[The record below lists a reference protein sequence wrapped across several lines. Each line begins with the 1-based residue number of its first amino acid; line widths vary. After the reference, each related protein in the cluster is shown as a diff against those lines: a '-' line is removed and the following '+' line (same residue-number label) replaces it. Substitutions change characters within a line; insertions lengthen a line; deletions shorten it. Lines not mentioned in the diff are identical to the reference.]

1 MTFSI
6 AARCPETGMFGVA
19 VTSSSICVASRC
31 AFGRAGVGAAL
42 SQNITDPDLGERL
55 LDLCEAGASAGEAL
69 AQVTRETPNVQWRQ
83 LGVVDTQG
91 NTACFSGEH
100 TLGVNGTAQGNGCVS
115 MGNLLD
121 NEGVPQAIVDA
132 FENSHGHLAHRL
144 LTALEAGAG
153 AGGEAG
159 PVHSAGVKVYADYG
173 WPVVDLRVDWDAVPD
188 NAVPRLRQ
196 IWKEYEPQLEA
207 YITRAINPAQSTS
220 YGVPGDE

>member
-6 AARCPETGMFGVA
+6 AARCPQTGMFGVT

-31 AFGRAGVGAAL
+31 AFGRAGIGAAL
-42 SQNITDPDLGERL
+42 SQNITDPDLGRRL
-55 LDLCEAGASAGEAL
+55 LDLCGEGASAEEAL
-69 AQVTRETPNVQWRQ
+69 EQVVRETPNVQWRQ

-91 NTACFSGEH
+91 DTACFSGDH
-100 TLGVNGTAQGNGCVS
+100 TLGVNAMVQGDGCVS

-121 NEGVPQAIVDA
+121 NDGVPQVMVDA
-132 FENSHGHLAHRL
+132 FENSNGHLAHRL
-144 LTALEAGAG
+144 LTALEAGMD

-159 PVHSAGVKVYADYG
+159 PVHSAGVKVYSGYA
-173 WPVVDLRVDWDAVPD
+173 WPIVDLRVDWEPAAD
-188 NAVPRLRQ
+188 NAVPLLSR

-207 YITRAINPAQSTS
+207 YITRATDPAGSES

>member
-6 AARCPETGMFGVA
+6 AARCPETGMFGVT

-42 SQNITDPDLGERL
+42 SQNITDPDLGSRL
-55 LDLCEAGASAGEAL
+55 LDLCEEGASAEEAL
-69 AQVTRETPNVQWRQ
+69 EQVVRETPNVQWRQ
-83 LGVVDTQG
+83 LGVIDTQG
-91 NTACFSGEH
+91 DTACFSGDH
-100 TLGVNGTAQGNGCVS
+100 TLGVNAMVRGDGCVS

-121 NEGVPQAIVDA
+121 NDCVPQAMVDA
-132 FENSHGHLAHRL
+132 FENSNGHLAHKL
-144 LTALEAGAG
+144 LTALEAGAD

-159 PVHSAGVKVYADYG
+159 PVHSAGVKVYSQYA
-173 WPVVDLRVDWDAVPD
+173 WPIVDLRVDWDSVPD
-188 NAVPRLRQ
+188 NAVHQLSH

-207 YITRAINPAQSTS
+207 YITRAINPAGSES

>member
-6 AARCPETGMFGVA
+6 AARCPETGMFGIT

-31 AFGRAGVGAAL
+31 AFARAGVGAAQ

-55 LDLCEAGASAGEAL
+55 LDLCEAGASAEEAL

-91 NTACFSGEH
+91 NTACFSGER

-121 NEGVPQAIVDA
+121 NEVVPQAIVDA
-132 FENSHGHLAHRL
+132 FENSNGHLAHRL

-159 PVHSAGVKVYADYG
+159 PIHSAGVKVYAAYG
-173 WPVVDLRVDWDAVPD
+173 WPIVDLRVDWDSVPD
-188 NAVPRLRQ
+188 NAVPRLRR

-207 YITRAINPAQSTS
+207 YITRAINPEEAES